1 MCILFGKIFQHFWIF
16 LCINLTNPTLVYLL
30 TFGGNAP
37 FLGHNKSFIIVPSSM
52 HCSLGLFETAWHYL
66 TQKLC
71 SAKKCVP
78 QKNPGIFSNS
88 LNLET
93 NTESQFPL
101 FWALLD
107 IKWATSCQW
116 HGGVRSLF
124 RGTLSKTKW
133 TMCWKTREHL
143 NGLGKTGGCRGCIC
157 ICCHQETFLFVLP
170 QIHRK

>member
-37 FLGHNKSFIIVPSSM
+37 FLGHNKSFIIVPWAYLRMLGILFSKTVWIWKQTLKANFLSFE
-52 HCSLGLFETAWHYL
+52 HCSILSGWHHVSDMVVSD
-66 TQKLC
+66 LC
-71 SAKKCVP
+71 SKAHFLK
-78 QKNPGIFSNS
+78 Q
-88 LNLET
+88 
-93 NTESQFPL
+93 
-101 FWALLD
+101 
-107 IKWATSCQW
+107 
-116 HGGVRSLF
+116 
-124 RGTLSKTKW
+124 KW

-157 ICCHQETFLFVLP
+157 CHQETFLFVLP